1 MTREQGDS
9 FEGRLL
15 YCGVPLRWRTT
26 PCHHESASLG
36 KAGQAAMLLIEILP
50 VLADEL
56 EQLLEKAEESDLAA
70 QVSQLKV
77 VERCRCGDD
86 CCASFYTQLFPEGRY
101 GPGSRTVELKAPEGM
116 LILDI
121 LDGTI
126 VHVDVLNRKDFRQK
140 LLAALP

>member
-1 MTREQGDS
+1 
-9 FEGRLL
+9 
-15 YCGVPLRWRTT
+15 
-26 PCHHESASLG
+26 
-36 KAGQAAMLLIEILP
+36 MLLIEIFP

-56 EQLLEKAEESDLAA
+56 EQLLEKADEPDLAA
-70 QVSQLKV
+70 QVSQLTI
-77 VERCRCGDD
+77 VERCRCADG
-86 CCASFYTQLFPEGRY
+86 CCASFYTHLSPEGRY
-101 GPGSRTVELKAPEGM
+101 GPGNRSVELKAPEGM

>member
-1 MTREQGDS
+1 LAQSEISTS
-9 FEGRLL
+9 PVL
-15 YCGVPLRWRTT
+15 WAN
-26 PCHHESASLG
+26 HEAASVA
-36 KAGQAAMLLIEILP
+36 KAEQAAMLLIEILP

-70 QVSQLKV
+70 QVSQLTI

-86 CCASFYTQLFPEGRY
+86 CCASFYTQLSPEVRY
-101 GPGSRTVELKAPEGM
+101 GPGSRSVELRAPEGM

-121 LDGTI
+121 LDGMI